1 MEFNESSELAG
12 EAMALASWNVIVE
25 RALVAQFDTERKLI
39 WCNDNFNR
47 AFGKAGK
54 PAQGRMLADLLRIRQ
69 NQDLFDDE
77 LWKRIETE
85 NIPVSRVAAHD
96 ADGSPIWLRATFT
109 RVLDAD
115 GKLASVLLMAND
127 VSQEIITSAET
138 EARLGAIT
146 RSQLVLE
153 LELDGT
159 IIEANAKLCEALGK
173 RRSDIVGTLL
183 HELGSPTAPGQPDW
197 PAIFETVRSGE
208 AASALFSL
216 QTRTDQS
223 LNIRSRLF
231 PLLDPDGTPVRCL
244 MLAIDI
250 TNEQR
255 LENELEKAESA
266 AKSKS
271 SFLAHMS
278 HEVRTPMAGVMGYAE
293 LLRSCQ
299 LDPQAHRYASLI
311 HESGEKMMQL
321 LNDILDVSKIEAG
334 QMHIA
339 SQDVKLR
346 PKIETCADLMMP
358 IAEQKGVTLAWRC
371 ADDLPEFIV
380 SDRLRLRQ
388 ILLNLIGNAV
398 KFTNAGTVT
407 VIARRD
413 PDDPEILLIE
423 VCDTGIGIPA
433 DRLKSVLSKFV
444 QADSGISDSFGG
456 SGLGLTITNE
466 LAQLMG
472 GSLQI
477 ESTPGIGT
485 TACVR
490 LPLEASARSG
500 SAEAVAETNAKE
512 SIAQPASASRAG
524 LRVLVAEDNDINQAL
539 VLEQLNRI
547 GVAADIAPD
556 GKKAVDMVIRAQDSR
571 APYDLVF
578 MDLRMPEMDGLEAAR
593 TIRNRGFRPHMLPIV
608 ALTANAYE
616 EDVQACLTAGMQSHL
631 AKPTSTQALAEEI
644 DKRLATRGRRNAPSE
659 PAREAESAPGEPV
672 PLVERYRARRD
683 EALAF
688 LVEVALSG
696 SGDPAQLQTL
706 ANMLHKLAG
715 TAGMFGEEP
724 LGNAARALE
733 AVIRNS
739 SAQAAAKA
747 IREREGEL
755 LALVSNGV
763 RDAA

>member
-39 WCNDNFNR
+39 WCNDNFDR
-47 AFGKAGK
+47 AFGKAGE
-54 PAQGRMLADLLRIRQ
+54 PAQGRMLADLLRIRR

-197 PAIFETVRSGE
+197 PAIYETVRSGE
-208 AASALFSL
+208 AASALFSM

-512 SIAQPASASRAG
+512 STAQPASASRAG

-644 DKRLATRGRRNAPSE
+644 DKRLATRGRRSAPAE
-659 PAREAESAPGEPV
+659 PVREAESAPGEPV

-688 LVEVALSG
+688 LVELASSG

-739 SAQAAAKA
+739 SAQAAAKT